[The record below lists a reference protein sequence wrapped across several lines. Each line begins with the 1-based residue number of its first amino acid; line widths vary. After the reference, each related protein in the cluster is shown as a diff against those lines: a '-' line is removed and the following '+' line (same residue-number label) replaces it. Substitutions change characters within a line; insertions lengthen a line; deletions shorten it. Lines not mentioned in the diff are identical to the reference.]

1 VINVRMGQQY
11 GVDVCGIEREVEAVA
26 AGRVMATLDQPAIDE
41 QSPSSYPKDVAG
53 SRHFTGGAEEFDFQ
67 V

>member
-1 VINVRMGQQY
+1 
-11 GVDVCGIEREVEAVA
+11 VCGIEREVEAVA
-26 AGRVMATLDQPAIDE
+26 AGRIMTTLDQPAIDE